1 MESTKHLL
9 ISIALSLIIFTIGTV
24 GYMIIEGWSLIDSIY
39 MTIITIT
46 TVGFSEVHQMGESGR
61 IFTIGL
67 VFTGVALFL
76 YVAGSLVQFMV
87 EGRIREIMGRRTL
100 NKKIEHLKN
109 HYIVCGYG
117 RIGRVLCKH
126 FSAYPSLKMVIL
138 EKDENLIPE
147 MESDGVLYI
156 SGDASEEE
164 TLLKAGIKN
173 SKVLVAALATDIDN
187 VFLVLTARQ
196 LNPKIFIVARA
207 SSNAAKS
214 KLLAAGANRVESPY
228 DMGAVSMAQR
238 VLRPSV
244 TSFLDLVFAY
254 NRKDIQMEEIPV
266 APSSS
271 LVNIMLKD
279 SGIRQKF
286 NLIIIAIKKT
296 NGDMQFNPSFET
308 VIKSGDTV
316 IAMGK
321 TENLIEFEKVLRP
334 REWKAGKRRNG
345 LKPELYLNL
354 PNQWRHRILYRTYFM
369 NSDYRG

>member
-1 MESTKHLL
+1 MERTKHLL
-9 ISIALSLIIFTIGTV
+9 ISIALSLIILVIGTV
-24 GYMIIEGWSLIDSIY
+24 GYMTIEGWNLIDSIY

-46 TVGFSEVHQMGESGR
+46 TVGFSEVHQMSKFGR

-67 VFTGVALFL
+67 VFTGVSFFL
-76 YVAGSLVQFMV
+76 YVASSMVQFMV

-100 NKKIEHLKN
+100 NRKIEHLKN

-126 FSAYPSLKMVIL
+126 FMAHPSLKMVII
-138 EKDENLIPE
+138 EKDEALIPE
-147 MESDGVLYI
+147 MESDGVLYVC
-156 SGDASEEE
+156 GDASEEE

-173 SKVLVAALATDIDN
+173 AKVLVAALATDIDN
-187 VFLVLTARQ
+187 VFLTLTARQ
-196 LNPKIFIVARA
+196 LNTQIFIVAR
-207 SSNAAKS
+207 SSAKAAKS

-228 DMGAVSMAQR
+228 DIGAVSMAQR

-244 TSFLDLVFAY
+244 SSFLDLVFTY

-266 APSSS
+266 DPASP

-286 NLIIIAIKKT
+286 NLIIIAIKKSDG
-296 NGDMQFNPSFET
+296 NMLFNPSFET
-308 VIKSGDTV
+308 VINSGDTV

-321 TENLIEFEKVLRP
+321 GENLIELEKVLRP
-334 REWKAGKRRNG
+334 RDWEAD
-345 LKPELYLNL
+345 
-354 PNQWRHRILYRTYFM
+354 Q
-369 NSDYRG
+369 S

>member
-9 ISIALSLIIFTIGTV
+9 ISIALSLVIFTIGTI
-24 GYMIIEGWSLIDSIY
+24 GYMLIEGWDLVDSIY

-46 TVGFSEVHQMGESGR
+46 TVGFGEVHNMSKLGR
-61 IFTIGL
+61 VFTIGL
-67 VFTGVALFL
+67 VFSGVSFFL
-76 YVAGSLVQFMV
+76 YVASSMVQFMV

-100 NKKIEHLKN
+100 NHKIEHLKN

-126 FSAYPSLKMVIL
+126 LNSHPAIKLVVV
-138 EKDENLIPE
+138 EKDPEMIPE
-147 MESDGVLYI
+147 MESDSMLYI

-164 TLLKAGIKN
+164 NLIKAGIKQAR
-173 SKVLVAALATDIDN
+173 VLIAALATDIDN
-187 VFLVLTARQ
+187 VFLVLTAKQ
-196 LNPKIFIVARA
+196 LNPNIFIVARA
-207 SSNAAKS
+207 CEKGAKS
-214 KLLAAGANRVESPY
+214 KLHAAGANRVESPY
-228 DMGAVSMAQR
+228 DVGAVSMAYR

-266 APSSS
+266 DPASS

-279 SGIRQKF
+279 SGIRQRF
-286 NLIIIAIKKT
+286 NLIIIAIKKP
-296 NGDMQFNPSFET
+296 NGEMMFNPSFET

-321 TENLIEFEKVLRP
+321 GDNLIEFEKILRP
-334 REWKAGKRRNG
+334 RDRNSGKR
-345 LKPELYLNL
+345 
-354 PNQWRHRILYRTYFM
+354 
-369 NSDYRG
+369 